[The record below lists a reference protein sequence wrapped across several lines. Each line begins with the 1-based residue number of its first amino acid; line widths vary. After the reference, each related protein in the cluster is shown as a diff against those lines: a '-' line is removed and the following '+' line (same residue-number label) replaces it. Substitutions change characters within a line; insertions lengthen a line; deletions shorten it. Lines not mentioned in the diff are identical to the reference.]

1 MGNIRIS
8 IEFDHNRNAKLFQ
21 RRIWC
26 ERDRETEFSH
36 WKIHLWFLAYSNYL
50 WINSNLCLHF
60 FSFCLFFLFWF
71 KNFFFRIV
79 FSFSKAEFH
88 HHSIYH
94 PSMRFLSFFFP
105 HNLHFY
111 LFTFSFPIINSFIC
125 FAIHKAIQHLFNCI
139 SWITWF

>member
-94 PSMRFLSFFFP
+94 PSMRFLSFFS
-105 HNLHFY
+105 L
-111 LFTFSFPIINSFIC
+111 IIFIFIC
-125 FAIHKAIQHLFNCI
+125 SHFHSQLLIHLFVLPYI
-139 SWITWF
+139 KLFSIFSIVLVG